1 MQPSIRRETPGLDSV
16 SRRAASTQLH
26 FPHPPSELYPNTYI
40 DIASIILKGLSM
52 RRRCEESME
61 ESDRD
66 DSGVLPGAA
75 AASRRESGGCG
86 HPERMDG
93 CWIMCE
99 EDAERERERERERY
113 RGELTMR
120 KSSRWLSAGGGF
132 CLGS

>member
-26 FPHPPSELYPNTYI
+26 PPPALSELSPNKYI
-40 DIASIILKGLSM
+40 DIASICLPGLSM

-75 AASRRESGGCG
+75 AATRRESGGCG

-99 EDAERERERERERY
+99 RRMKRERERERRRER
-113 RGELTMR
+113 RRRERTGVN
-120 KSSRWLSAGGGF
+120 
-132 CLGS
+132 